1 MTGTQAR
8 PLADARRACFARS
21 ILSISGLGDGIAPGD
36 MARQAAPRPSNP
48 PSAAAPCDR
57 PDKTNVDG
65 TPQDTSISFDLT
77 GRLRKHYRNLAQPTR
92 RCAEPQTLHRGPP
105 LVAAAA
111 PARLPGIPAN
121 RRAKSAG
128 GTGGPRQMS
137 DIKLQPPAIRARR
150 RGTTIPK
157 RDGLARG
164 GAFRC
169 VLSR

>member
-92 RCAEPQTLHRGPP
+92 RCAEPQTLRTGRRLRLQRRPIVCPECRRIGLQKRASQRWTEADERHKI
-105 LVAAAA
+105 VT
-111 PARLPGIPAN
+111 ARN
-121 RRAKSAG
+121 QS
-128 GTGGPRQMS
+128 
-137 DIKLQPPAIRARR
+137 
-150 RGTTIPK
+150 
-157 RDGLARG
+157 
-164 GAFRC
+164 
-169 VLSR
+169 